1 MATKAA
7 TRKKPTTTKKTAAK
21 RAPAKKAPVKRTTTA
36 GKSKASYAKMESF
49 KLYKSP
55 DKFMS
60 IGITKQTVFWIIL
73 LVVIAVFQAWILA
86 LEYSLLDTLNSIQ
99 SY

>member
-7 TRKKPTTTKKTAAK
+7 TRKKPTAKKTTAK
-21 RAPAKKAPVKRTTTA
+21 RAPVKKAPVKRTTTRKA
-36 GKSKASYAKMESF
+36 KSNGYDKMESF

-55 DKFMS
+55 DKFMAV
-60 IGITKQTVFWIIL
+60 GITKQTVFWIIL
-73 LVVIAVFQAWILA
+73 LLVIAVFQAWILA